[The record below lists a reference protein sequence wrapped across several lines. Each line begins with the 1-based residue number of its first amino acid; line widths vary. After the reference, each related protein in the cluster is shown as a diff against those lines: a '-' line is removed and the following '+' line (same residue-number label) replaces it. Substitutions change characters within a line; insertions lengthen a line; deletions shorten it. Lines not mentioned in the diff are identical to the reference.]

1 MDGGAKTPRPQ
12 TSRPGPVRAA
22 LIIIFILGCAMLGWR
37 GASRAL
43 GGGSGDLAII
53 YTSARC
59 WLAGENP
66 YEAADIARQ
75 WALAGGGESPDPA
88 LLGSAVLLY
97 PPPTFVI
104 LAPLA
109 SLPWSLAAPA
119 WLVLSVLLYI
129 ATVAAAA
136 RIAGLARGT
145 TAWWALLAC
154 SVWLAPVA
162 TNLMVGQLAIAAVAL
177 AVLAQ
182 RARVAAG
189 GQSWRTGV
197 LLSLGAAL
205 KPQIAGLFIVYEAGR
220 LRWRNAAWAA
230 AVLAAVAAIGIGRM
244 EAAGVPWRSSWTRN
258 LADFT
263 TLSNGDPTRAN
274 PDTRHHIISLHYP
287 LHTFTD
293 DRSVVRILV
302 YAIVGAL
309 CLAYFVIDLRRG
321 RQRGE
326 GRHELVSLS
335 MVTVV
340 SLMVVYHRF
349 YDAVLLVFPLALA
362 VSTLWSPGR
371 RVPGAALLGLLA
383 LFALPTA
390 AILAEAAKRG
400 MIPAGL
406 SGTLLWEHLILPHQ
420 ALALPAMAAVLLL
433 IRLRTPPPEALSQE
447 RP

>member
-12 TSRPGPVRAA
+12 PPRRGRLQAA
-22 LIIIFILGCAMLGWR
+22 LIIIFILGCAMLAWR

-43 GGGSGDLAII
+43 VGSGDMAII

-75 WALAGGGESPDPA
+75 WALAGGGESPNPS

-97 PPPTFVI
+97 PPPTFVL

-109 SLPWSLAAPA
+109 ALPWSVAAPA
-119 WLVLSVLLYI
+119 WLVLCILLYI

-136 RIAGLARGT
+136 RIAGLDRGT
-145 TAWWALLAC
+145 TAWWALLAG
-154 SVWLAPVA
+154 SAWLAPVA
-162 TNLMVGQLAIAAVAL
+162 TNLMVGQLAIPAVAL

-182 RARVAAG
+182 QA
-189 GQSWRTGV
+189 RTGGAGRNWSTGI
-197 LLSLGAAL
+197 LLGLGAAL
-205 KPQIAGLFIVYEAGR
+205 KPQVAGLFIAYEAGR
-220 LRWRNAAWAA
+220 LRWRNSAVAL
-230 AVLAAVAAIGIGRM
+230 AVLGTVAAIGIGRM
-244 EAAGVPWRSSWTRN
+244 EAAGVPWRASWTRN

-263 TLSNGDPTRAN
+263 TLSNGDPTRSN

-293 DRSVVRILV
+293 NRDLVRVIV
-302 YAIVGAL
+302 YAIVGGL
-309 CLAYFVIDLRRG
+309 CLAYFLIDLRRG

-335 MVTVV
+335 MVAVV
-340 SLMVVYHRF
+340 SLMIVYHRF

-362 VSTLWSPGR
+362 VSGLLSPGR
-371 RVPGAALLGLLA
+371 RGLYAALLVLVA
-383 LFALPTA
+383 LFALPSA

-406 SGTLLWEHLILPHQ
+406 SGTRLWEHLILPHQ

-433 IRLRTPPPEALSQE
+433 IRLRTPRPGTLSRE
-447 RP
+447 HP